1 MQSSV
6 LFFEVVF
13 LDRLIDGKPI
23 LGRVILA
30 HGAGAGMQS
39 EFLEELA
46 KYLAGNGVQ
55 VVRFEFPY
63 MQQRRL
69 DGKRRPPNRADKL
82 LEAYRSVIEEFSDSV
97 PLFLA
102 GKSMGGRIASM
113 VLEESHARAGFVF
126 GYPFHPVGKL
136 LTTRTEHMGG
146 LTKPLYVFQGERDPM
161 GTKNEVLEYSL
172 PSAVKL
178 CWLTDGNHD
187 LKPRKVSGFTQQ
199 EHMRYAMDMMLGGI
213 RELAVS
219 G

>member
-1 MQSSV
+1 MD
-6 LFFEVVF
+6 L
-13 LDRLIDGKPI
+13 LIDGEPI

-39 EFLEELA
+39 EFLEEVA

-82 LEAYRSVIEEFSDSV
+82 LEAYKSVVKVFADSV

-113 VLEESHARAGFVF
+113 VLEDTPALACFVF

-136 LTTRTEHMGG
+136 LTTRTEHMGD
-146 LTKPLYVFQGERDPM
+146 LTKPLCVFQGERDPM
-161 GTKNEVLEYSL
+161 GTKEEVLGYSL
-172 PSAVKL
+172 PPAVSL
-178 CWLTDGNHD
+178 YWLADGNHD

-199 EHMRYAMDMMLGGI
+199 EHMRYAMDVMLDKI
-213 RELAVS
+213 RRS
-219 G
+219 SH

>member
-1 MQSSV
+1 MD
-6 LFFEVVF
+6 L
-13 LDRLIDGKPI
+13 LIDGEPI

-63 MQQRRL
+63 MQQRRI
-69 DGKRRPPNRADKL
+69 DGKKRPPNRADKL
-82 LEAYRSVIEEFSDSV
+82 IDAYKEVVEEFSDSV

-113 VLEESHARAGFVF
+113 ILEDSSALACFVF

-136 LTTRTEHMGG
+136 LTTRADHMRD
-146 LTKPLYVFQGERDPM
+146 LTKPLCVFQGERDPM
-161 GTKNEVLEYSL
+161 GTKDEVQQYLL
-172 PSAVKL
+172 PSAVML
-178 CWLTDGNHD
+178 NWLADGNHD
-187 LKPRKVSGFTQQ
+187 LKPRKSSGFTQL
-199 EHMRYAMDMMLGGI
+199 EHMRYAMDMMLDNI
-213 RELAVS
+213 KKFSHQVAC
-219 G
+219 